1 MKDAEYL
8 FKQTERER
16 KRTGRGDFCK
26 VRQGGRTVR
35 LPSDNLT
42 AKQRK
47 ELNGKVMTY
56 DISMPTVWAEFKN
69 WPVNLKCEYI
79 RRLEEKYNVSTR
91 EIAEMLCLHP
101 HTLMMKRKE
110 WGCAAGKGKKKV
122 NAVGWADFLNRG
134 SGKLPPIHAEPEPE
148 PEKKADSAEPVS
160 QSVKPV
166 RDANNISVLLA
177 SLVGTG
183 AKLTIEVVL

>member
-1 MKDAEYL
+1 MRDAEYL

-16 KRTGRGDFCK
+16 KRIGRGDCCK

-56 DISMPTVWAEFKN
+56 DISKPTVWAEFKN
-69 WPVNLKCEYI
+69 WPDNLKCEYI

-91 EIAEMLCLHP
+91 EIAEMMGLHP

-110 WGCAAGKGKKKV
+110 WGCAAGKGKKKL
-122 NAVGWADFLNRG
+122 NAIGWADFLNRG
-134 SGKLPPIHAEPEPE
+134 NGETLPIQEETE
-148 PEKKADSAEPVS
+148 PEKNADSAEPVS
-160 QSVKPV
+160 KSVKTSQ
-166 RDANNISVLLA
+166 DANNIAILLA

-183 AKLTIEVVL
+183 AKLTIEVTL